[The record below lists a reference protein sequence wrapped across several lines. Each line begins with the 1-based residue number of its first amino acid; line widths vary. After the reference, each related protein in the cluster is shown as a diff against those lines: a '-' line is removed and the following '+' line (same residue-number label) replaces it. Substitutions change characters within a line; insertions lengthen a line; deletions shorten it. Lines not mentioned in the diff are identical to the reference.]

1 MLTGMTVNGVLGAL
15 EAEWRSFADG
25 SSARVLRWAELDRAL
40 LGCRGADAVLARIRR
55 EPDAVLAALLRLGQG
70 GDQLA
75 LLVVLKAM
83 LGKLVRLSAGRPDVL
98 VEAVSEMWVA
108 MAEYP
113 VARRPRSIAANL
125 SWTVSRCI
133 RASPRCPSAA
143 LAAEPS
149 AALPDPDASA
159 TLADARRLGL
169 IDEHAHRT
177 LWTVYVAGLTSYQ
190 AAAVLDTTP
199 ELVRWRCSRAIRR
212 LREQA
217 ELLAS

>member
-1 MLTGMTVNGVLGAL
+1 V
-15 EAEWRSFADG
+15 E
-25 SSARVLRWAELDRAL
+25 
-40 LGCRGADAVLARIRR
+40 AVLTRIRR

-83 LGKLVRLSAGRPDVL
+83 LGKLVLLSGGRSDVL
-98 VEAVSEMWVA
+98 IEAVSELWLA

-113 VARRPRSIAANL
+113 LARRPRSIAANL
-125 SWTVSRCI
+125 SWTVSRRI
-133 RASPRCPSAA
+133 RASPPRPSAS
-143 LAAEPS
+143 LTTEPAGAPS
-149 AALPDPDASA
+149 DPDAST

-169 IDEHAHRT
+169 IDELTHRT

-190 AAAVLDTTP
+190 AAAVLNTTP
-199 ELVRWRCSRAIRR
+199 DMVRWRCSRAIRR
-212 LREQA
+212 LRDQA